1 MIDINDFTL
10 DDETDA
16 YLAAAAAEKNKVA
29 EKPGKTK
36 KRREPFII
44 ITKAQFELLGNIT
57 NHTTLVLFHL
67 MFLDF
72 AARGKP
78 FKLLSDDLSGI
89 GVDRQAKQRAID
101 NLEELGWI
109 SVERNPGKEP
119 VITLTRPA
127 RAAK

>member
-1 MIDINDFTL
+1 MATDIDDFRL
-10 DDETDA
+10 DKETDT
-16 YLAAAAAEKNKVA
+16 YLAAAAAKNKKS
-29 EKPGKTK
+29 EKTGKTK

-44 ITKAQFELLGNIT
+44 ITKTQFDMLGSVANS
-57 NHTTLVLFHL
+57 TTLVLLHL
-67 MFLDF
+67 MFRDF

-78 FKLLSDDLSGI
+78 FKLLSDGLSDI

-101 NLEELGWI
+101 NLEKLGWI

-127 RAAK
+127 KAAE